1 MWLCQ
6 PYAAS
11 SMGLKVDTSSSMFFA
26 VICSVQV
33 RIFLGT
39 VVGHAAQK
47 ESMLVSLG
55 NSMKVTQIISNA
67 EIRLTNVYLAP
78 QR

>member
-11 SMGLKVDTSSSMFFA
+11 STGLKVDTSSSMFFA
-26 VICSVQV
+26 VIRGVQV

-39 VVGHAAQK
+39 VMGHAAQK

-55 NSMKVTQIISNA
+55 NSVKVTQIISNTK
-67 EIRLTNVYLAP
+67 IWLTNVCLAP
-78 QR
+78 Q